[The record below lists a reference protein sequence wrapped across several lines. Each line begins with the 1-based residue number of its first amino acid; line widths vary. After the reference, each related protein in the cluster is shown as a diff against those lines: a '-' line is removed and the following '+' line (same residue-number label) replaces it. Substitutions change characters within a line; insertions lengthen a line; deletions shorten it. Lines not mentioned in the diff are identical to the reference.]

1 MIVRE
6 DGHVAGGPLLQGSDG
21 ADEGHAGAI
30 VGGGIDAFRDYL
42 TQLARREIGTDLA
55 AKVSASDIVQET
67 FLAAGRDIGQFEG
80 ASVAEMRGWLRGILK
95 HLVNN
100 TRRRYRG
107 TGKRRL
113 DLEVAAGGVEDERAG
128 GWWATISAS
137 ATSPS
142 GCAMRQERE
151 QALRRALTTLP
162 EHYRLVIRW
171 RHQEQMSFDAIA
183 GRLDV
188 SPEAARKVWGRA
200 LLRLREALGPDHDPR

>member
-6 DGHVAGGPLLQGSDG
+6 DGGPAEAIGG
-21 ADEGHAGAI
+21 E
-30 VGGGIDAFRDYL
+30 IDAFRDYL
-42 TQLARREIGTDLA
+42 TQLARREIGPDLA

-67 FLAAGRDIGQFEG
+67 FLAAGRDIAQFRGVG
-80 ASVAEMRGWLRGILK
+80 AAELRGWLKGILK
-95 HLVNN
+95 HLINN

-107 TGKRRL
+107 TGKRRV
-113 DLEVAAGGVEDERAG
+113 DLEVAAGGGEGERAG

-151 QALRRALTTLP
+151 QALSRALTTLP

-171 RHQEQMSFDAIA
+171 HHQEQMSFEAIA

-188 SPEAARKVWGRA
+188 SPEAVRKVWGRA
-200 LLRLREALGPDHDPR
+200 LLRLREALGPGP